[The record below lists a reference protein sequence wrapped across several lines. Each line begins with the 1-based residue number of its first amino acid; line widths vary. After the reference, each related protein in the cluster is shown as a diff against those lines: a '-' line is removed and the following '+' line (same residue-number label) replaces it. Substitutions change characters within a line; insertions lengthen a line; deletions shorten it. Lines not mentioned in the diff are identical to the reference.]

1 MNGSNREF
9 HGKPLSSAE
18 IQWHINNAR
27 KLRAE
32 AMHQHATSFVTLIRK
47 GFSAFV
53 AWFGHGISNLISG
66 GRNGSAHGPSLS
78 S

>member
-1 MNGSNREF
+1 MNGSNRKF
-9 HGKPLSSAE
+9 DGKSPSSAD

-27 KLRAE
+27 KLRSE
-32 AMHQHATSFVTLIRK
+32 AMHQHATSLATLIRK

-53 AWFGHGISNLISG
+53 TWFGHGISSLISG